1 MEIVNPISF
10 DDNLKNKYRIIDNI
24 IFKELENNVVPN
36 VRSGQY
42 IDFSGRIYDEVT
54 GHIRCPSFEKVKGYY
69 EIKVHREDNTLYH
82 THAHRLI
89 MSVFYPVENMNN
101 LVVNHIDGIKTNNS
115 FNNLEWCTS
124 KENTQHAIRTGLMK
138 TSGED
143 HPMAKLTKEQV
154 QEICKELSESSYRGQ
169 FVDIAAKYNVTPTTI
184 QRISYGKNWTDDSS
198 EIDFAPR
205 LGEKGSLTKDQAIEV
220 CTKLEAGRYY
230 GQINDLANEYGVS
243 RTVIKH
249 IIQGK
254 HYPDIVANFNI
265 QLNNLKLTKEQ
276 VHIICSIL
284 QKHRCLNDDVYN
296 EIINALS
303 IDDTPQLRSSIL
315 RIFNRDPKSYI
326 DIFKDYKW

>member
-1 MEIVNPISF
+1 MNYINPISF
-10 DDNLKNKYRIIDNI
+10 SDNLKDIYRVIDNEI
-24 IFKELENNVVPN
+24 YKSITNEVVPN
-36 VRSGQY
+36 VRWGQY
-42 IDFSGRIYDEVT
+42 MSINGKLYDEKLN
-54 GHIRCPSFEKVKGYY
+54 HIRYPSHEGCHRYCRIRIFRDDGTVYHPV
-69 EIKVHREDNTLYH
+69 VHRI
-82 THAHRLI
+82 I
-89 MSVFYPVENMNN
+89 MELFYPVENMNS
-101 LVVNHIDGIKTNNS
+101 LVVNHIDGNKTNNS
-115 FNNLEWCTS
+115 ILNLEWCTS

-169 FVDIAAKYNVTPTTI
+169 FIDIATKYNVTPTTI

-198 EIDFAPR
+198 EIDFTPR
-205 LGEKGSLTKDQAIEV
+205 LGERGSLTREQAIEV
-220 CTKLEAGRYY
+220 CKKLEAGRYY

-254 HYPDIVANFNI
+254 HYPDIVADFNI

-276 VHIICSIL
+276 VHVICSIL

-296 EIINALS
+296 EIINTLS

-326 DIFKDYKW
+326 NIFKDYKW